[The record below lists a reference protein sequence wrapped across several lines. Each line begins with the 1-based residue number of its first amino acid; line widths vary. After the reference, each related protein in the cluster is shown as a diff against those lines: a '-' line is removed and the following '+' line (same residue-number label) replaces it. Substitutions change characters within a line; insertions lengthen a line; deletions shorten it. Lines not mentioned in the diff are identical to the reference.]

1 MDGIGSARLS
11 HLYFE
16 EFQAIKKGG
25 RLSKQPP
32 EQPKQQEIVQQ
43 VAEELP
49 KPAV

>member
-25 RLSKQPP
+25 RRSKQPQEP
-32 EQPKQQEIVQQ
+32 PKQQVLVQQ
-43 VAEELP
+43 VAEELQ

>member
-25 RLSKQPP
+25 RPFKQPQEP
-32 EQPKQQEIVQQ
+32 PKQQELVQQ
-43 VAEELP
+43 VAEEQP